1 MGIKKESKD
10 ENNLD
15 LLRYRHY
22 GNKISCMLPPI
33 ASRVFQM
40 PENLR
45 MMLSAMIGALLN
57 KIRYRVVSGRRIDSD
72 IRAWTIR

>member
-15 LLRYRHY
+15 LLHYRHY
-22 GNKISCMLPPI
+22 RSKISCMLPPI

-40 PENLR
+40 PENSR
-45 MMLSAMIGALLN
+45 MMLFAMIGALLN
-57 KIRYRVVSGRRIDSD
+57 KIRYRVVSGRRMDLD
-72 IRAWTIR
+72 IRAWPIR